1 MKESSNFWR
10 SASTSWNTGKILSYV
25 PSRKQQG
32 GYREELC
39 STVGPI
45 WCWVR
50 GGVGPCLPFLNHGL
64 YSDFMFSLLIFRPT
78 LSESHSL
85 FQVQGDFCSHQ
96 FEVGVDPE
104 LTHSLFALLSLST
117 IFYSHVDCK
126 LPCHPPQ
133 GLSHHGSLGVFWLM
147 SCLFIFRFKRQGL
160 IRHL

>member
-1 MKESSNFWR
+1 MFH
-10 SASTSWNTGKILSYV
+10 
-25 PSRKQQG
+25 QG
-32 GYREELC
+32 N
-39 STVGPI
+39 SKVGIERNAVAQWDPV

-50 GGVGPCLPFLNHGL
+50 GAVRLYLPFLNHGL
-64 YSDFMFSLLIFRPT
+64 QSEFMLSVSVEIRLT
-78 LSESHSL
+78 LSEPHSL

-104 LTHSLFALLSLST
+104 LTHSLFALLCLST
-117 IFYSHVDCK
+117 TFYSHVDCK
-126 LPCHPPQ
+126 LPCRPPQ